1 MLNIAIM
8 VILDNIICI
17 FAIVTAISRETHY
30 QIDDVLETRIS
41 IELIDRF
48 NIINGSIRDIYSHWG
63 HRSSPNI

>member
-1 MLNIAIM
+1 M
-8 VILDNIICI
+8 VILANIICI

-48 NIINGSIRDIYSHWG
+48 NIINGSVRDIYSH
-63 HRSSPNI
+63 